1 MNSRVD
7 LEPSKLKMMLN
18 EDHELFRRR
27 VKNQVVGGVENKM
40 MALLSGA
47 SSSVLSLLPSNSEAA
62 RQ

>member
-7 LEPSKLKMMLN
+7 LEPSKLKMMIN
-18 EDHELFRRR
+18 EDHELFRGR